1 MLVPPHHAFQP
12 SQNVTQMSAA
22 GAVEEKASPAGDS
35 EATDVETN
43 IERLATAL
51 EDKYACRLTRE

>member
-1 MLVPPHHAFQP
+1 
-12 SQNVTQMSAA
+12 MSAA